1 MKHPATGYISN
12 TWIQYAASII
22 DDDVITAQLPRH
34 TLHFEATALV
44 ATRLL
49 CGSGGGGAAAD
60 NGAGSGAAACLS
72 TLSHAQ
78 RGVPALQLLT
88 IAADQPI
95 ATDARQ
101 TWTNC
106 TSSRIVCLLANLL
119 RDAQLIR
126 ATHIKRRG
134 FLLAMQLLAEHEQR
148 QLHKLT
154 VPATGDAHYLWEIGK
169 EKGKFLECER

>member
-1 MKHPATGYISN
+1 MEHPATGYISN
-12 TWIQYAASII
+12 AWIQYAAPII
-22 DDDVITAQLPRH
+22 DNDIIAAQLPRH

-49 CGSGGGGAAAD
+49 CGGGDGATAGGDDSAW
-60 NGAGSGAAACLS
+60 SGAAACLS

-78 RGVPALQLLT
+78 RRIPALQLFS
-88 IAADQPI
+88 IAADQSI

-106 TSSRIVCLLANLL
+106 TSSRVVCLLANLL

-126 ATHIKRRG
+126 ATH
-134 FLLAMQLLAEHEQR
+134 
-148 QLHKLT
+148 
-154 VPATGDAHYLWEIGK
+154 V
-169 EKGKFLECER
+169 